1 MLNVKVGLQNMYLIA
16 ALMNKVFDP
25 STMSLPTDH
34 LMKLGYFSIGSKF
47 NQIFSIYG
55 RDVLTATFTSLTPGQ
70 SYTVFYFVTV
80 DNPALNSRS
89 SAILYKVFVTNVQ
102 QLVDLY

>member
-1 MLNVKVGLQNMYLIA
+1 MLKVKVGLQNTYLIA

-25 STMSLPTDH
+25 NTMSLPTDH
-34 LMKLGYFSIGSKF
+34 LMKLGYFAVGSKF

-55 RDVLTATFTSLTPGQ
+55 RDELTATFSNLVSGQ

-89 SAILYKVFVTNVQ
+89 SAIQYKVLVTNVQ
-102 QLVDLY
+102 QMVDLS